1 MIAALFKKI
10 LSGDSRSARAGKQ
23 VLLSFILQAI
33 SIGVGLLYV
42 PLLLNYLSQEKYG
55 IWLTLTS
62 IIGWVS
68 FFDIGLGN
76 GMRNKVAE
84 CIALGEHEKANK
96 YVSTTYVLLT
106 IIFSGFLLLFW
117 LVNPWINWNQVLN
130 SPSIPEKELAQLA
143 GIVYTFFILRFIVQ
157 LTGVIYIADQKPAV
171 NNAVNAIAGIVSLA
185 GVYLLMKTTAGGNLV
200 LLGTIVSA
208 TPVILFIVLSLWAF
222 SRRYKYLKPSLRH
235 VDFSLSKDLLSLGGR
250 FFFLQLSAVILYS
263 TTSFFITQFYGPEEV
278 VVYNLSFKYFQMPIM
293 VYTIVLSPL
302 WSSVTN
308 AWVSDDFDWLRA
320 TMRRLNYVSA
330 AFIALIIIMIFCADF
345 VFEIWVGKKVSV
357 PLELN
362 ILMAVYSAM
371 NIFVAPYSYFINGT
385 GKLALTMLFSAA
397 GVLLY
402 FIFVYLF
409 GHSFSD
415 STGILLAIIVPY
427 VLSATLQP
435 IQTYQLLQKRA
446 KGIFLR

>member
-1 MIAALFKKI
+1 MIAELFNKLKA
-10 LSGDSRSARAGKQ
+10 GNSRTAKAGKQ
-23 VLLSFILQAI
+23 ILLSFIFQAI
-33 SIGVGLLYV
+33 SILVSLLYV

-55 IWLTLTS
+55 IWLTLSS

-84 CIALGEHEKANK
+84 CITLGQTERANK
-96 YVSTTYVLLT
+96 YVSTTYALLA
-106 IIFSGFLLLFW
+106 IIFIGFLALFW
-117 LVNPWINWNQVLN
+117 LANPFINWNQILN
-130 SPSIPEKELAQLA
+130 SLTIPADELTLLA
-143 GIVYTFFILRFIVQ
+143 AIVYTFFIIRFIVQ
-157 LTGVIYIADQKPAV
+157 LVGVIYIADQKPAV
-171 NNAVNAIAGIVSLA
+171 NNAVNAFAGIFSLG
-185 GVYLLMKTTAGGNLV
+185 GVYWLIKNSASGNIV

-208 TPVILFIVLSLWAF
+208 MPVILFILLSLYAF
-222 SRRYKYLKPSLRH
+222 SNRYKHLKPTLKN
-235 VDFSLSKDLLSLGGR
+235 VDFSLSRDLLSLGGK

-308 AWVSDDFDWLRA
+308 AWVSNDFDWLRA

-330 AFIALIIIMIFCADF
+330 AFIAIIIIMIFCADF
-345 VFEIWVGKKVSV
+345 VFEAWVGKKVRV
-357 PLELN
+357 PLQLN
-362 ILMAVYSAM
+362 ILMALYAAM

-385 GKLALTMLFSAA
+385 GKLALTMLFASA

-402 FIFVYLF
+402 FIFVYIF
-409 GHSFSD
+409 GHTFSN

-427 VLSATLQP
+427 VLSATFQP
-435 IQTYQLLQKRA
+435 IQTYRLLQKNA